1 VAPPRRIA
9 VMMVMIWSHPCLAG
23 DSSGRP
29 KSERGLGCSLRQS
42 LPAKS
47 ITARPESQPLVEPLP
62 GLDIAGVDLLLHIA
76 APAAVPILRECGQHG
91 VPPKQRPRRGRG
103 QIPPLR
109 SLDWRKALPSASQ
122 VNSESAKEFPQGCPK
137 SRKSSDR
144 VPSSCRSG
152 SGCPGST
159 RGPLGQI

>member
-9 VMMVMIWSHPCLAG
+9 VMMVMIRSHPCLAG

-47 ITARPESQPLVEPLP
+47 ITARPEVGSPSSSAP
-62 GLDIAGVDLLLHIA
+62 GSRHRRGDLRLHIA

-91 VPPKQRPRRGRG
+91 APQNKGPAADGARF
-103 QIPPLR
+103 
-109 SLDWRKALPSASQ
+109 LP
-122 VNSESAKEFPQGCPK
+122 
-137 SRKSSDR
+137 
-144 VPSSCRSG
+144 
-152 SGCPGST
+152 
-159 RGPLGQI
+159 